1 MVIPLTRASWAD
13 PPNPPQSPSTGLR
26 KAERPRQAHGDGSWW
41 SSRPRAPTIPES
53 SGYRSRFPTDAWRR
67 NAGMRGEW
75 RVLSILPCPL
85 YGEHATPAAM
95 DRTISA
101 WPFFEENFHDPREG
115 IILETAMGVSPFC
128 QAKKPT
134 NPAGSPIP
142 LHPSPPFRQ
151 IPRHHRKQVHLQ
163 RLLHRP
169 KSDPDHFPVIHP
181 NFRRSVVP
189 ARRVFPIHLEKSKSG
204 RVLHRQ
210 TQAIP
215 PGFLVFREIDQKI
228 ICILFALPQ
237 P

>member
-1 MVIPLTRASWAD
+1 
-13 PPNPPQSPSTGLR
+13 
-26 KAERPRQAHGDGSWW
+26 
-41 SSRPRAPTIPES
+41 
-53 SGYRSRFPTDAWRR
+53 
-67 NAGMRGEW
+67 MRGEW
-75 RVLSILPCPL
+75 RVLSILPCPPR
-85 YGEHATPAAM
+85 GEHATPAAM

-101 WPFFEENFHDPREG
+101 WPFSEENFHDPREG

-181 NFRRSVVP
+181 NFRRFVVP
-189 ARRVFPIHLEKSKSG
+189 ARRVFPIHLEQPKSG

-210 TQAIP
+210 AQAIP
-215 PGFLVFREIDQKI
+215 PGFLAFREMGKKLYAFCSLCRSLDMV
-228 ICILFALPQ
+228 ALKCQQNLTPIGFI
-237 P
+237 PRWPPRYRTVKSTRARAPSLRITM